1 MSFFK
6 KTIFLTNDEK
16 SKDIAI
22 LTLEERNG
30 TMFGRIK
37 TYSKISGNYVLGL
50 KIDTKIIKQNIKLES
65 TPYEFI
71 LSEKINLQEPLGCV
85 VLSIKKDDIIPVL
98 WGSEKSE
105 HYRRQI
111 INTLKDNVSRLSQ
124 SISRQ
129 STQIDCDKNS
139 NDEPPTPKD
148 TNPPPIEDKTT
159 EDLEP
164 ETEIPSEAK
173 YSQIS
178 LEEEILEEEKTDVA
192 VACAVVEDLF
202 DNTQED
208 IENTIDN
215 ELNKYPTGK
224 HKFYDMISDQLEEL
238 FLRYPKEENLSKLI
252 ENSSW
257 VKIDTDI
264 DNKYHIVGII
274 THQNDIRYICYG
286 VPGRYDLEPPIEM
299 RNYSQW
305 LPVDT
310 LDPYN
315 NGYWVMYQDADT
327 GENVLMN

>member
-1 MSFFK
+1 MNFFK

-16 SKDIAI
+16 SKDMAI

-37 TYSKISGNYVLGL
+37 TYSKIFGDYVLGL
-50 KIDTKIIKQNIKLES
+50 KFDKKILKQNIKLDS

-105 HYRRQI
+105 HYRSQI
-111 INTLKDNVSRLSQ
+111 INTLRDNVSRLSQ

-129 STQIDCDKNS
+129 STQIDCDKTS
-139 NDEPPTPKD
+139 NVGVSIPND
-148 TNPPPIEDKTT
+148 TTPPIEKNTT
-159 EDLEP
+159 EEP
-164 ETEIPSEAK
+164 ETEIDISCEEK

-178 LEEEILEEEKTDVA
+178 LEEEILEEGKSDVA
-192 VACAVVEDLF
+192 VACSITEELF
-202 DNTQED
+202 GSTQED
-208 IENTIDN
+208 IENDIDN
-215 ELNKYPTGK
+215 ELSKFPSGK

-274 THQNDIRYICYG
+274 SHQNDIRYICYG
-286 VPGRYDLEPPIEM
+286 VPGRYGQEPPIEM